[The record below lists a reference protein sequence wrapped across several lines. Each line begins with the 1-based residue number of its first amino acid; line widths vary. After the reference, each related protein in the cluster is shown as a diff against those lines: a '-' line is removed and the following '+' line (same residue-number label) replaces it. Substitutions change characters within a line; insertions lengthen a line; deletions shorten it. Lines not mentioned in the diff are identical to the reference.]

1 MGLATSQVLNSH
13 RGLVA
18 TGLKSAAIDE
28 SHISSISPSAQQSL
42 SSPTHPMLSLQVL
55 LSTHSPPTV
64 SPLHQFSP
72 FTRAFPSASKH
83 SVSFILKNKQT
94 SLLWVLFKL
103 PPYFSGPLCRK
114 IPKRIVYTRCLQFSP
129 LIISLE
135 PTLTILSASP
145 LQKPPLLKVPSHS
158 SSLMDCPCLPG
169 STL

>member
-1 MGLATSQVLNSH
+1 M
-13 RGLVA
+13 
-18 TGLKSAAIDE
+18 
-28 SHISSISPSAQQSL
+28 
-42 SSPTHPMLSLQVL
+42 SPT
-55 LSTHSPPTV
+55 STQFLHLHNRACPLPPPPQCYHSKFFSPPTLPPTV

-94 SLLWVLFKL
+94 ILLWVLLKL